1 MFYFC
6 RCWATRVS
14 IQMQMS
20 CRCCSRQLLR
30 PLAEGE
36 RAGRAAGTA
45 TLLRAGAIHTKPSGP
60 PGPCKGVLFGLV
72 VCKRLCS
79 PPRPAR
85 KPEAQRY
92 FFISSSTCRWL
103 PERNCSN
110 SAARSPL
117 RAHGSL
123 PAGRGYPEA
132 IWGFFPSPDRYL
144 CKSLNIANC

>member
-45 TLLRAGAIHTKPSGP
+45 TLLRAGAIHTKLSGP
-60 PGPCKGVLFGLV
+60 PGPCKGGLFGLV

-79 PPRPAR
+79 PPAPPESPKRRDISSFLLPPAVGCPNATAPTR
-85 KPEAQRY
+85 RRAAPCALTAPFQQAGAAQRR
-92 FFISSSTCRWL
+92 FGGFSHLPIDTC
-103 PERNCSN
+103 
-110 SAARSPL
+110 AKA
-117 RAHGSL
+117 
-123 PAGRGYPEA
+123 
-132 IWGFFPSPDRYL
+132 
-144 CKSLNIANC
+144 